1 MNPKQ
6 TKTNILDLSKYIVV
20 LSLILNVFA
29 FFFSLMTSY
38 DLISVGLNFSFLVLG
53 LIYFKLSSNTERH
66 DSFMISQAFV
76 IIPAIMTMF
85 NNYLFMTQFSEN
97 AIAYSVIFLL
107 TPLTFQLYYK
117 FLISFIEKN
126 C

>member
-1 MNPKQ
+1 M
-6 TKTNILDLSKYIVV
+6 
-20 LSLILNVFA
+20 
-29 FFFSLMTSY
+29 MSY
-38 DLISVGLNFSFLVLG
+38 DLISVGLNSFFLVLG

-66 DSFMISQAFV
+66 DSFMISQVFV

-97 AIAYSVIFLL
+97 AVAYSVIFLL

-117 FLISFIEKN
+117 FLISFQYLVERPKLNSNALQSNNVELPGCTMMIATRNEPFDV
-126 C
+126 